1 MSKITPMMQQYYEVK
16 EQYTDA
22 FLFFRLGDF
31 YELFFDDAELAA
43 RELEITLTRRGKG
56 EDAAPMCGVP
66 YHSSENYIARLIDKG
81 YKVAICEQV
90 EDPQTA
96 KGVVKREVIRVVTP
110 GTIMEERA
118 VTADANHYIAALSG
132 TDHER
137 LAYVRTDLTTGET
150 DGGVIGSEVADME
163 KALLVD
169 GLREVIFPREE
180 LPPAWEKWIK
190 TAALTISYEENEAMP
205 DAYAHLYDGSDPSVR
220 AAFGRM
226 LHYLARTQKRSL
238 AHLQPLATI
247 ESQEFLQ
254 MDLHTRRNLELTTSL
269 RERKKKGSLY
279 ELLDETK
286 TAMGSR
292 LLHRFLERPLAN
304 KMEVERR
311 QTLVH
316 QLVDD
321 MLTRAQLQDQL
332 RNVYDLERLAGRV
345 AYGNV
350 NARELVQLRTS
361 LQQVPDIVDMLP
373 ALGEEGVRLTNDVDV
388 CEALRTRL
396 ETALVDDPP
405 NAIREGGM
413 IRRGFHE
420 ELDEYREASE
430 NGKTWL
436 SNLEHQEREAT
447 GIKNLKVGYN
457 RVFGYYIEV
466 SRAQLPHVPDHFER
480 KQTLTNA
487 ERFITP
493 ELKEMENR
501 ILEAEEKME
510 QLEFDLFKGL
520 REETSAY
527 IPHLQQ
533 LAQMIAYVD
542 CLQSFAQVSE
552 ERRFTRPRFSEQRKL
567 SLINSR
573 HPVVETTLNRGAYV
587 ANDVH
592 MDERREQLLITG
604 PNMAGKSTY
613 MRQIAILSVMAQIG
627 CFVPADEATL
637 PLFDKIFTRI
647 GAADDL
653 VSGQSTF
660 MVEMLETKH
669 ALKEATPDS
678 LILLD
683 EIGRGT
689 STYDGMA
696 LARSIVEYIHEHIGA
711 KTLFSTHYHELTVLE
726 EHLETLWN
734 VHVRAEEEAG
744 EVIFLH
750 KVEEGRADKSY
761 GIHVAQLAHLPDT
774 VIERARTLLAEY
786 ENGQVPRENANGVHE
801 QVPLF
806 TYEDEKKPARS
817 VDEKETSEVTKVSE
831 QIRDMDI
838 LNMTPL
844 EAMQAVSEWQ
854 KQLRAKR

>member
-1 MSKITPMMQQYYEVK
+1 MSKITPMMQQYYDIK
-16 EQYTDA
+16 NQYPDA

-66 YHSSENYIARLIDKG
+66 YHSAENYIARLIDKG
-81 YKVAICEQV
+81 YKIAICEQV

-150 DGGVIGSEVADME
+150 DGGIIGSEVTDIE

-180 LPPAWEKWIK
+180 LPSEWEKWMK
-190 TAALTISYEENEAMP
+190 TAAFTISYEENEDMP
-205 DAYAHLYDGSDPSVR
+205 DAYHHLYNGSDPSVR

-238 AHLQPLATI
+238 AHLQALATI
-247 ESQEFLQ
+247 EPQEFLQ
-254 MDLHTRRNLELTTSL
+254 MDVHTRRNLELTASL

-279 ELLDETK
+279 HLLDDTK

-292 LLHRFLERPLAN
+292 MLHRFLERPLAN
-304 KMEVERR
+304 KSEVERR

-316 QLVDD
+316 RLVDD

-332 RNVYDLERLAGRV
+332 KNVYDLERLVGRV

-361 LQQVPDIVDMLP
+361 LQQVPEIVQTLP
-373 ALGEEGVRLTNDVDV
+373 ALGDEGVRLIEDVDV
-388 CEALRTRL
+388 CDALRARL
-396 ETALVDDPP
+396 EAALVDDPP
-405 NAIREGGM
+405 IAIREGGM

-436 SNLEHQEREAT
+436 SNLEHQERAAT
-447 GIKNLKVGYN
+447 GIKTLKVGYN
-457 RVFGYYIEV
+457 RVFGYYIEI
-466 SRAQLPHVPDHFER
+466 SKAQLPHTPDYFER

-501 ILEAEEKME
+501 ILEAEEKMG
-510 QLEFDLFKGL
+510 QLEFDLFKRI
-520 REETSAY
+520 REETNAY

-552 ERRFTRPRFSEQRKL
+552 ERRFTRPQFSETRKL
-567 SLINSR
+567 ALINSR
-573 HPVVETTLNRGAYV
+573 HPVVETTLERGAYV
-587 ANDVH
+587 ANDVR
-592 MDERREQLLITG
+592 MDDEREQLLITG

-613 MRQIAILSVMAQIG
+613 MRQIAIIAVMAQIG

-660 MVEMLETKH
+660 MVEMLETEH
-669 ALKEATPDS
+669 ALKEATSDS
-678 LILLD
+678 LLLLD

-696 LARSIVEYIHEHIGA
+696 LARSIVEYIHGHIGA
-711 KTLFSTHYHELTVLE
+711 KTLFSTHYHELTILE
-726 EHLETLWN
+726 DELETLWN

-761 GIHVAQLAHLPDT
+761 GIHVAQLARLPDT
-774 VIERARTLLAEY
+774 VIERARTLLDTY
-786 ENGQVPRENANGVHE
+786 ENVPQENTNDLHE

-806 TYEDEKKPARS
+806 TYQEEKKPARA
-817 VDEKETSEVTKVSE
+817 VNEKETTELAKVTK
-831 QIRDMDI
+831 QIRDTDL
-838 LNMTPL
+838 LNLTPL
-844 EAMQAVSEWQ
+844 EAMQAIGKWQ
-854 KQLRAKR
+854 KQLRSKS